1 VRWYL
6 LKNRYEIH
14 GDELVITLLGNPIKE
29 TVVSRRHLPKLMTL
43 NVSWCK
49 QWSESDNTYYVV
61 ANVRKPD
68 GRRTLITLH
77 RFITECSDNQYVLHL
92 DGDGLNNTDENLLV
106 TDRNR
111 TGAKLKRDLDY
122 GVGFDERRLMWYAV
136 VEVGGQKKT
145 VGYFLSEKEAN
156 DAFEQMKLTTDV

>member
-1 VRWYL
+1 V
-6 LKNRYEIH
+6 
-14 GDELVITLLGNPIKE
+14 VIDLAGGKQT
-29 TVVSRRHLPKLMTL
+29 TVSKRRLPKLLTL
-43 NVSWCK
+43 NATWYAD
-49 QWSESDNTYYVV
+49 WSESDNTYFVV

-68 GRRTLITLH
+68 GRRTHIRLH

-92 DGDGLNNTDENLLV
+92 DGDGLNNRDENLLV
-106 TDRNR
+106 TSRNR
-111 TGAKLKRDLDY
+111 TGAKLKRELDY

-136 VEVGGQKKT
+136 VEVDGQKKT